1 MVKGIERRIAELK
14 DSITHLNGGKIAA
27 YFKDGPVRLLDGG
40 ECVDLV
46 FDGADVERFEAKGNG
61 HGALPDILNDML
73 KN

>member
-1 MVKGIERRIAELK
+1 MVNSIDKRIAKLK
-14 DSITHLNGGKIAA
+14 DRITRLNGGKIAA
-27 YFKDGPVRLLDGG
+27 YFKDGSVRLLDGG

-46 FDGADVERFEAKGNG
+46 FEGADVERFEAEGNG